1 MFEDNFILNV
11 FFLGRQKIYAESNKK
26 LTLSSFSRLSFWVRT
41 VGFLEIIVG
50 ICWIVRFWPVIT
62 EAAATIWAIGVWTF
76 GSLRSRGL
84 CHLATWRSKRCLMN
98 LLLGMPKS
106 LSNLFNSTRW
116 KTSESTLNFTN
127 FNPHAPDRFTPSSA
141 RCAENCGSALTHHL
155 FDKNRYLFY
164 IKWFD

>member
-41 VGFLEIIVG
+41 VWFLEIIVG

-106 LSNLFNSTRW
+106 LSNLFNNTRC
-116 KTSESTLNFTN
+116 KNSEPTFTN
-127 FNPHAPDRFTPSSA
+127 FKLYRPA
-141 RCAENCGSALTHHL
+141 
-155 FDKNRYLFY
+155 YLSIIREY
-164 IKWFD
+164 YQKSQS